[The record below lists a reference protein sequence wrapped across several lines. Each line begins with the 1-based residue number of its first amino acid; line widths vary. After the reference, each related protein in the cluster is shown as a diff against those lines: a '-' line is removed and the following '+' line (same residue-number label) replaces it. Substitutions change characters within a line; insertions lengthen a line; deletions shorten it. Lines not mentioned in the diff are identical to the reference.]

1 MAWEEGYGQLEPGTP
16 VTERP
21 LSPVRFPGHWQ
32 GAGYQNQC
40 LQDGQQF
47 CPTRPQRAKGRGVR
61 GWYGEALSD
70 ARTKLAGLFTIL
82 LAVAFGEERETRR
95 VTMEKVSSADRADF
109 ALREKP
115 GEWNRA
121 QPCRRSPGIMV
132 GLTKEAL
139 ASPATA
145 EHQRTKRRL
154 AMPCMIRH
162 KQGIELLTG

>member
-40 LQDGQQF
+40 LQEVNNSV
-47 CPTRPQRAKGRGVR
+47 QRGRNEQKAVR

-70 ARTKLAGLFTIL
+70 ARTKLAGFFTIL

-154 AMPCMIRH
+154 AMPCMIRR